1 MRVFTIKEGV
11 PISIYGFESSQLAR
25 QNLMQSLGVE
35 HQFIFT
41 NLTNI
46 VPNFVEQLEE
56 LGFQNFYH
64 VIFDLSD
71 LARVQPSI
79 SEDFLSTLEGVK
91 EVEYTKEGYVGL
103 VHYEDGTVE
112 CYTSQLL
119 YRIDDKQ
126 NTFTLFGSKGIIL
139 EGDISEI
146 YHAYRFVETGETY
159 SFVENLKDYITFEAP
174 GVYILSADFYPE
186 LKQLSDTTE
195 VHVTSNRLGLEIKP
209 APAAAALGAVP
220 IASVSREVLQP
231 QPLSPDKV
239 IAYMLSARQKSQWDQ
254 FFLYLDVERMIARD
268 PVRNRR
274 YKAEAES
281 GRMSMIDTYKHDLM
295 QARTDK
301 DVAII
306 PVEFKIE
313 RTIYSATE
321 AEVTVIEWF
330 DYTSFREKK
339 RFTYNLS
346 SRDDIWTVYDYSV
359 ENLGTE

>member
-1 MRVFTIKEGV
+1 VKKILFILLTAFLSVLCFAAETAEETRRFEADVSIRFYDRRVYYPGNDGTEPIFVKVAITNTGAQPLRFKLANDRMFSLDFSVLSTKNKSLPHTEPWIKKRNTNQHIYFRE
-11 PISIYGFESSQLAR
+11 ISI
-25 QNLMQSLGVE
+25 
-35 HQFIFT
+35 
-41 NLTNI
+41 
-46 VPNFVEQLEE
+46 
-56 LGFQNFYH
+56 
-64 VIFDLSD
+64 
-71 LARVQPSI
+71 
-79 SEDFLSTLEGVK
+79 
-91 EVEYTKEGYVGL
+91 
-103 VHYEDGTVE
+103 
-112 CYTSQLL
+112 
-119 YRIDDKQ
+119 
-126 NTFTLFGSKGIIL
+126 
-139 EGDISEI
+139 
-146 YHAYRFVETGETY
+146 ETGETY
-159 SFVENLKDYITFEAP
+159 SFVENLKDYITFETP

>member
-1 MRVFTIKEGV
+1 MTACLSVLCFTAEIAEETQRFEADVSIRFYDRRVYYPGNDGTEPIFVKVAITNTGAEPLRFKLANDRMFSLDFSVLSTKNKSLPHTEPWIKKRNTNQHIYFRE
-11 PISIYGFESSQLAR
+11 ISI
-25 QNLMQSLGVE
+25 
-35 HQFIFT
+35 
-41 NLTNI
+41 
-46 VPNFVEQLEE
+46 
-56 LGFQNFYH
+56 
-64 VIFDLSD
+64 
-71 LARVQPSI
+71 
-79 SEDFLSTLEGVK
+79 
-91 EVEYTKEGYVGL
+91 
-103 VHYEDGTVE
+103 
-112 CYTSQLL
+112 
-119 YRIDDKQ
+119 
-126 NTFTLFGSKGIIL
+126 
-139 EGDISEI
+139 
-146 YHAYRFVETGETY
+146 ETGETY
-159 SFVENLKDYITFEAP
+159 SFIENLKDYITFDSP

-209 APAAAALGAVP
+209 APAAATLGAVP

-239 IAYMLSARQKSQWDQ
+239 IAYLLSARQKSQWDQ

-268 PVRNRR
+268 PIRNRR
-274 YKAEAES
+274 YKAEAEA

-313 RTIYSATE
+313 RTVYSATE

-339 RFTYNLS
+339 RFTYNLA

>member
-1 MRVFTIKEGV
+1 MFQSGSMIDGYIIRGMTEPNPSLSRLLLPIPAPSRCVLNSPMTGCSVSISTKNKSLPHTEPWIKKRNTNQHIYFRE
-11 PISIYGFESSQLAR
+11 ISI
-25 QNLMQSLGVE
+25 
-35 HQFIFT
+35 
-41 NLTNI
+41 
-46 VPNFVEQLEE
+46 
-56 LGFQNFYH
+56 
-64 VIFDLSD
+64 
-71 LARVQPSI
+71 
-79 SEDFLSTLEGVK
+79 
-91 EVEYTKEGYVGL
+91 
-103 VHYEDGTVE
+103 
-112 CYTSQLL
+112 
-119 YRIDDKQ
+119 
-126 NTFTLFGSKGIIL
+126 
-139 EGDISEI
+139 
-146 YHAYRFVETGETY
+146 ETGETY
-159 SFVENLKDYITFEAP
+159 SFVENLKDYITFETP

>member
-1 MRVFTIKEGV
+1 MKKILFILLTAFLSVLCFAAETAEETRRFEADVSIRFYDRRVYYPGNDGTEPIFVKVAITNTGAQPLRFKLANDRMFSLDFSVLSTKNKSLPHTEPWIKKRNTNQHIYFRE
-11 PISIYGFESSQLAR
+11 ISI
-25 QNLMQSLGVE
+25 
-35 HQFIFT
+35 
-41 NLTNI
+41 
-46 VPNFVEQLEE
+46 
-56 LGFQNFYH
+56 
-64 VIFDLSD
+64 
-71 LARVQPSI
+71 
-79 SEDFLSTLEGVK
+79 
-91 EVEYTKEGYVGL
+91 
-103 VHYEDGTVE
+103 
-112 CYTSQLL
+112 
-119 YRIDDKQ
+119 
-126 NTFTLFGSKGIIL
+126 
-139 EGDISEI
+139 
-146 YHAYRFVETGETY
+146 ETGETY
-159 SFVENLKDYITFEAP
+159 SFVENLKDYITFETP

-195 VHVTSNRLGLEIKP
+195 VHVTSNRLGFEIKP